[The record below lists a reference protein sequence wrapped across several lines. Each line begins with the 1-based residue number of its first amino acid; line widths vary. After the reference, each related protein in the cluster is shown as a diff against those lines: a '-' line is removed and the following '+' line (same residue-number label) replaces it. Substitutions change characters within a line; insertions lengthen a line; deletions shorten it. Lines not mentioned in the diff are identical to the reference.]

1 MPGTIELVVVAI
13 VVGAIAAT
21 VGFVLGSQTREQRL
35 RQEWSAKGTSAEQII
50 EDAKTRHREMLLE
63 ARDEALR
70 IKTAAEADI
79 RERRVEQQRLERR
92 LQQKEE
98 TLDRRIEQ
106 IDRRERAVVQKERET
121 EALHGEIAQVKQQA
135 VIELERVSGLTAEEA
150 KSFLVQ
156 QVEEEARQDANRR
169 VREVEAEAK
178 EEGERRARKI
188 VTLAIQRCAA
198 DQVAESVANVVH
210 LPNDEMKGRII
221 GREGRNIRALESA
234 TGVDV
239 IIDDTPDAVT
249 LSGFDPIRREIARI
263 ALQKLIVDGRIH
275 PARIEEV
282 VQKARQELDQILR
295 DEGEQAAIKAGVH
308 GLPPELIKIM
318 GRLKY
323 RTSYGQ
329 NVLLHSVEVAHLAAM
344 IASELGADVTVA
356 RTAGFLHDIGKA
368 VDHEV
373 EGPHALIG
381 ADIVRRFGKSAK
393 IVHAIAAHHNDE
405 EPQTVEPIIISS
417 ADAISGARPGARRET
432 VENYIKRLDALEGV
446 ANSFPGVDKS
456 FAIQAGREVR
466 IIVRP
471 DQIDDIGA
479 LRLARDIVKK
489 IEETLEYPGQIKVTV
504 LRETRAVDYAR

>member
-21 VGFVLGSQTREQRL
+21 VGFVLGSRTREQRL

-446 ANSFPGVDKS
+446 ANS
-456 FAIQAGREVR
+456 
-466 IIVRP
+466 
-471 DQIDDIGA
+471 
-479 LRLARDIVKK
+479 
-489 IEETLEYPGQIKVTV
+489 
-504 LRETRAVDYAR
+504 